1 LPHQLLAKDGTALVS
16 GEKIKPQSNREGVS
30 ADELLGRE
38 TNKPKAR
45 ATSKV
50 QQLFEEVS
58 TLPHRQQDKV
68 VEFVSAFVRQQRQA
82 EK

>member
-1 LPHQLLAKDGTALVS
+1 MAGECVIEFGYVVFGWLSLPAK
-16 GEKIKPQSNREGVS
+16 P
-30 ADELLGRE
+30 
-38 TNKPKAR
+38 R
-45 ATSKV
+45 ATGKD

-58 TLPHRQQDKV
+58 ALPRRQQDKV